1 MQLFINYPAW
11 IKPEIIPGLPVRWYG
26 LMYLV
31 AFFIGYIL
39 FKIQVKEK
47 KLKLND
53 DDISNIFF
61 WIILGILIG
70 GRVFS
75 TLIYDTSGKYWA
87 NPLLIFWPFD
97 KNFNFTGLQ
106 GMSYHGG
113 LLGGITALV
122 FYCRKKKFR
131 TLVIGDILSVSVPL
145 GYTFGRI
152 GNFINGE
159 LYGRVTAVKW
169 GMIFPHA
176 RKFPVSSGWVGE
188 IAEKAGIDIA
198 AAGSYINLPRHPSQL
213 YEAFFEGIFL
223 WAVMWFFL
231 RKRKHA
237 PGEMIGS
244 YILGYGVIR
253 FFIEYFRE
261 PDADLGFIIEL
272 SGKNNP
278 IYTLNS
284 FFNFSMGQLLCFLMI
299 TAGILMIIFFRKYED
314 ALIKAENDRVLKH
327 QKIKKRKKKN

>member
-1 MQLFINYPAW
+1 
-11 IKPEIIPGLPVRWYG
+11 
-26 LMYLV
+26 
-31 AFFIGYIL
+31 
-39 FKIQVKEK
+39 
-47 KLKLND
+47 
-53 DDISNIFF
+53 
-61 WIILGILIG
+61 
-70 GRVFS
+70 
-75 TLIYDTSGKYWA
+75 
-87 NPLLIFWPFD
+87 
-97 KNFNFTGLQ
+97 
-106 GMSYHGG
+106 MSYHGG
-113 LLGGITALV
+113 LLGGIAALV
-122 FYCRKKKFR
+122 IYCRKKKFK

-176 RKFPVSSGWVGE
+176 RKFPVSSGWVRE

-198 AAGSYINLPRHPSQL
+198 AAGSFINLPRHPSQL

-237 PGEMIGS
+237 AGEMIGS
-244 YILGYGVIR
+244 YILGYGIIR

-261 PDADLGFIIEL
+261 PDADLGFIVEL
-272 SGKNNP
+272 SGKDNP

-284 FFNFSMGQLLCFLMI
+284 FFNFSMGQILCFIMAASGFLLI
-299 TAGILMIIFFRKYED
+299 YFFRKYENKK
-314 ALIKAENDRVLKH
+314 IRTENEKI
-327 QKIKKRKKKN
+327 QKQQLKKRKKKKF